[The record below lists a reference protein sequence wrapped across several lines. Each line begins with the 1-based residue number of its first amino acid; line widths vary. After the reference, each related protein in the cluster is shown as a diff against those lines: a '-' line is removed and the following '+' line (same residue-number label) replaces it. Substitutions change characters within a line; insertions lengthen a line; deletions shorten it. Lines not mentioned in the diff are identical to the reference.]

1 VVEEELVNIWMDVLG
16 TETVGVHDNFLDLGG
31 HSLTAFQII
40 ARVREIFAID
50 LSIQFFIDVDSPTVA
65 AMAELIEHVYRLHK
79 EQLM

>member
-1 VVEEELVNIWMDVLG
+1 L
-16 TETVGVHDNFLDLGG
+16 
-31 HSLTAFQII
+31 SAFQII